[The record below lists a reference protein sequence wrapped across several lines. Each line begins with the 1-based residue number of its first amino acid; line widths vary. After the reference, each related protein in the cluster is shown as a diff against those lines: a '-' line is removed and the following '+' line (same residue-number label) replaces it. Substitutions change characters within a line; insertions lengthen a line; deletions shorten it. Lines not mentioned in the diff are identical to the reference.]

1 MKIYEVINTLSP
13 EQREDR
19 RARLA
24 DMVRNGHDDL
34 AKEFS
39 TYMNDPGLKTT
50 DAVEYKAKKMM
61 RRNQRPLPSRQ
72 SPDRDRTD
80 TLGRKLTHDRYYNIP
95 KKSLAT
101 TASDAIR
108 DIKTGT
114 GPNAAHKALSGVA
127 KASTNLGMELLK
139 KSRDMVSRTRN
150 TNENP

>member
-1 MKIYEVINTLSP
+1 MKIYEVMNTLSP

-19 RARLA
+19 RARLS
-24 DMVRNGHDDL
+24 DMMRNGHDDL

-50 DAVEYKAKKMM
+50 DAVEYKAKKML
-61 RRNQRPLPSRQ
+61 RRNQRSLPSTP

-80 TLGRKLTHDRYYNIP
+80 TLGRKLAHDRYYNVP

-108 DIKTGT
+108 NIKTGT
-114 GPNAAHKALSGVA
+114 VSNAAHKALSGVA
-127 KASTNLGMELLK
+127 KASTGLGMELLK
-139 KSRDMVSRTRN
+139 KSRDMMSRKGN
-150 TNENP
+150 IDENP